1 MLNEPKVPLTKSSIE
16 AEIRR
21 IHREAMYDLAAGGA
35 KKVDALTEELKNLL
49 DYVERN
55 DSKIQKEEE
64 KGKK

>member
-1 MLNEPKVPLTKSSIE
+1 
-16 AEIRR
+16 
-21 IHREAMYDLAAGGA
+21 MYDLAAGGA